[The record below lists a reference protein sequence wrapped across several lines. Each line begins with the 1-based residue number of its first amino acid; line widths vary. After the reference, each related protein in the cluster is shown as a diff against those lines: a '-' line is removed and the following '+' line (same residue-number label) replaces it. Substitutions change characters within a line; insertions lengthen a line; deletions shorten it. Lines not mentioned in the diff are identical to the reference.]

1 MKNKVYIT
9 IVSIVLI
16 LMQMTVL
23 EYVKI
28 SNVKPNLMLVLIVI
42 LGFLGSK
49 DSDLFFG
56 GILCGVLQ
64 DVLSSKIIGIY
75 LMINILFC
83 VAISYIKTR
92 IYRQGF
98 MVFATGCF
106 FASLLYEGLV
116 WIVCAFPTT
125 LGQIVF
131 VSKNLLLKGAIYNT
145 VCAIIVFLIAK
156 KKQII

>member
-75 LMINILFC
+75 LMINILF
-83 VAISYIKTR
+83 
-92 IYRQGF
+92 
-98 MVFATGCF
+98 
-106 FASLLYEGLV
+106 
-116 WIVCAFPTT
+116 
-125 LGQIVF
+125 
-131 VSKNLLLKGAIYNT
+131 
-145 VCAIIVFLIAK
+145 
-156 KKQII
+156 